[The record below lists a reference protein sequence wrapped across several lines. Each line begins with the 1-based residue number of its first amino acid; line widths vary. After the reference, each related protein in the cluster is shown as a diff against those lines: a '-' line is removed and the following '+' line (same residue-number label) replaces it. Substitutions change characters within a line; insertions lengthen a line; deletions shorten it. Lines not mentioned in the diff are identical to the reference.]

1 MLLSEFKW
9 KRFGQNQK
17 PHPNESGTEFVSR
30 RFHCIAMVG
39 TLGML
44 LHLTACTRAAESPPE
59 LKPSMVDTTVVR
71 VQAVPVVLQAVGQIV
86 PEHAVQVRAQVTG
99 MLTKVSFTE
108 GQAVSAGQ
116 HLFHIEPA
124 PFEAAMRSAKAA
136 WENAKGNADRV
147 APMQEKGYVSQQD
160 YRNVRSAAEQAAA
173 AYTQAQIN
181 LSYTDIHAAISG
193 RTGSLTVKSGNVVSP
208 SDVAPLVTINQ
219 MKPIQVQFNI
229 PQQFL
234 PRLRRYRAEGS
245 IKVTISSDDGSGV
258 LDTGKLVFIDNAV
271 NSSAGTVMLKAQCS
285 NDDEQLWP
293 GQYVG
298 VTLQLT
304 SEPHA
309 VVVDDTAIQMG
320 QRGSFVY
327 LVVDGK
333 TQARDVT
340 VDRQVGE
347 LAVVS
352 SGLIGG
358 EHVVSRVPRNL
369 RSGMSV
375 VSAATAPVPPAE
387 VTLPA
392 SQ

>member
-1 MLLSEFKW
+1 MLTVLRRGASKDAREACDNRRWCRRPHCVAIVGSLAMMLLL
-9 KRFGQNQK
+9 Q
-17 PHPNESGTEFVSR
+17 
-30 RFHCIAMVG
+30 
-39 TLGML
+39 
-44 LHLTACTRAAESPPE
+44 LTGCTRAAQSPTEP
-59 LKPSMVDTTVVR
+59 KPLTVDTTVAR
-71 VQAVPVVLQAVGQIV
+71 VQPMPVVLQAVGQIV
-86 PEHAVQVRAQVTG
+86 PEHTVQVRAQVTG
-99 MLTKVSFTE
+99 MLTKVLFTE

-124 PFEAAMRSAKAA
+124 PFEAAEQSAKAG

-147 APMQEKGYVSQQD
+147 EPMLEKGFVSQQD

-173 AYTQAQIN
+173 AYTQARIN
-181 LSYTDIHAAISG
+181 LSYTDVRAAISG
-193 RTGSLTVKSGNVVSP
+193 RTCSLTVKSGNVVSP
-208 SDVAPLVTINQ
+208 TDAAPLVTINQ
-219 MKPIQVQFNI
+219 MKPIQVQFSI

-234 PRLRRYRAEGS
+234 PRVRRYRAEGW
-245 IKVTISSDDGSGV
+245 IKVTITTDDGTTE
-258 LDTGKLVFIDNAV
+258 LDTGKLVFVDNAV
-271 NSSAGTVMLKAQCS
+271 NSSAGTVTLKAQS
-285 NDDEQLWP
+285 PNAREQLWP

-304 SEPHA
+304 SEPNA
-309 VVVDDTAIQMG
+309 VVLDDTAIQVG
-320 QRGSFVY
+320 QRGRFVY

-333 TQARDVT
+333 AQAHDIT
-340 VDRQVGE
+340 VDRQIGD

-358 EHVVSRVPRNL
+358 EQVVARVPRNL

-375 VSAATAPVPPAE
+375 ASAAAAPVPSAE

>member
-1 MLLSEFKW
+1 M
-9 KRFGQNQK
+9 
-17 PHPNESGTEFVSR
+17 
-30 RFHCIAMVG
+30 M
-39 TLGML
+39 ML
-44 LHLTACTRAAESPPE
+44 LHLTACTRAAESPTEP
-59 LKPSMVDTTVVR
+59 KPLTVETTVAH
-71 VQAVPVVLQAVGQIV
+71 VQPMPVVLQAVGQVV
-86 PEHAVQVRAQVTG
+86 PEHTVQVRAQVTG
-99 MLTKVSFTE
+99 MLTKVLFTE

-116 HLFHIEPA
+116 HLFQIEPA
-124 PFEAAMRSAKAA
+124 PFEAAERSAKAA

-147 APMQEKGYVSQQD
+147 EPMLEKGYVSQQD
-160 YRNVRSAAEQAAA
+160 YRNVRSTAEQAAA

-181 LSYTDIHAAISG
+181 LSYTDVRAAISG

-219 MKPIQVQFNI
+219 MKPIQVQFSI
-229 PQQFL
+229 PQQYL
-234 PRLRRYRAEGS
+234 PRVQRYRAEGR
-245 IKVTISSDDGSGV
+245 IKVTITSDDGAGE

-271 NSSAGTVMLKAQCS
+271 NSSAGTVTLKAQCP
-285 NDDEQLWP
+285 NDREQLWP

-309 VVVDDTAIQMG
+309 VVVDDTAIQVG

-327 LVVDGK
+327 LMLDGK
-333 TQARDVT
+333 AQAHDIT

-375 VSAATAPVPPAE
+375 VSADAAPVPRAE

>member
-1 MLLSEFKW
+1 
-9 KRFGQNQK
+9 
-17 PHPNESGTEFVSR
+17 
-30 RFHCIAMVG
+30 MVG

-59 LKPSMVDTTVVR
+59 PKPLTVDTTVAR
-71 VQAVPVVLQAVGQIV
+71 IQPMPVVLQAVGQIV
-86 PEHAVQVRAQVTG
+86 PEHTVQVRAQVTG
-99 MLTKVSFTE
+99 MLTKVLFTE

-116 HLFHIEPA
+116 HLFDIEPA
-124 PFEAAMRSAKAA
+124 PFEAAVRSAKAA

-147 APMQEKGYVSQQD
+147 EPMLEKGYVSQQD

-181 LSYTDIHAAISG
+181 LSYTDVRAAISG
-193 RTGSLTVKSGNVVSP
+193 RSGSLTVKSGNVVSP

-234 PRLRRYRAEGS
+234 PRVRRYRAEGR
-245 IKVTISSDDGSGV
+245 IGVTITSDDGTAE

-271 NSSAGTVMLKAQCS
+271 NSSAGTVTLKAQCP
-285 NDDEQLWP
+285 NDHEQLWP

-309 VVVDDTAIQMG
+309 VVVDDTAIQVG

-333 TQARDVT
+333 AQARDIT

-369 RSGMSV
+369 RSGMLV
-375 VSAATAPVPPAE
+375 ASAAAAPVPPAE

>member
-1 MLLSEFKW
+1 M
-9 KRFGQNQK
+9 
-17 PHPNESGTEFVSR
+17 
-30 RFHCIAMVG
+30 M
-39 TLGML
+39 ML
-44 LHLTACTRAAESPPE
+44 LHLAACTRAGQSPTE
-59 LKPSMVDTTVVR
+59 RKPLTVDTTVVR
-71 VQAVPVVLQAVGQIV
+71 VQSMPVALQAVGQIV
-86 PEHAVQVRAQVTG
+86 PEHTVQVRAQVTG

-108 GQAVSAGQ
+108 GQAVTAGQ

-124 PFEAAMRSAKAA
+124 PFEAAERSAKAA

-147 APMQEKGYVSQQD
+147 EPMLAKGYVSQPD
-160 YRNVRSAAEQAAA
+160 YRNVRSTAEPAAA

-181 LSYTDIHAAISG
+181 LSYTDVRAAISG
-193 RTGSLTVKSGNVVSP
+193 RTGSLTAKSGNVVSP

-219 MKPIQVQFNI
+219 IKPIQVQFSV

-234 PRLRRYRAEGS
+234 PRVQRYRAEGR
-245 IKVTISSDDGSGV
+245 IKVTVSSDDGAGV
-258 LDTGKLVFIDNAV
+258 LDTGKLVVVDNAV
-271 NSSAGTVMLKAQCS
+271 NASAGTVTLKAQCS
-285 NDDEQLWP
+285 NDREQLWP

-304 SEPHA
+304 SEPNA
-309 VVVDDTAIQMG
+309 VVVEETSVQAG

-333 TQARDVT
+333 AQAHDIT

-375 VSAATAPVPPAE
+375 ASAAEAPVPLAE